1 MSCAGRRRT
10 PSPASWSSCG
20 GGVSSGRP
28 SRVAWLGSFSLQVR
42 EQALDRLLVRLVDQ
56 RGLAEPALLLA
67 GLVGQDVAEVA
78 APPLHLA
85 LGGHLETL
93 GRAPARLDLRHRG
106 PFLLADQHDRHATA
120 FHARL
125 LLDAGHVGHLL
136 GDPVEHRLAELGVRD
151 RAPAEEDRHLDAVA
165 LGQEAADV
173 PHLEVD
179 VVRARLRADLHLL
192 QDGGGRLLARLL
204 RLLLLRIAE
213 LSEVHDAAD
222 GRVRGGRDLDQV
234 ELLLLR
240 QAERLLRRHDAELRA
255 VGADDAHLAR
265 PDLRVDPCL
274 VLDLGYG
281 TPPGMRAW
289 AAVAATNAS
298 TAVVCGA
305 PPVRGATVPAAA
317 SRSPTTATTGTFSS
331 SASRTL

>member
-1 MSCAGRRRT
+1 MVFLWRRRVFG
-10 PSPASWSSCG
+10 PPFARG
-20 GGVSSGRP
+20 MARLLEVG
-28 SRVAWLGSFSLQVR
+28 
-42 EQALDRLLVRLVDQ
+42 EQALDRLLVGLVDR

-67 GLVGQDVAEVA
+67 GLTGQDVTEVA

-85 LGGHLETL
+85 RGGHLEAL
-93 GRAPARLDLRHRG
+93 RRAPARLDLRHHR
-106 PFLLADQHDRHATA
+106 PFLLADQHYRHATA

-165 LGQEAADV
+165 VGQEAADL
-173 PHLEVD
+173 P
-179 VVRARLRADLHLL
+179 
-192 QDGGGRLLARLL
+192 
-204 RLLLLRIAE
+204 
-213 LSEVHDAAD
+213 
-222 GRVRGGRDLDQV
+222 
-234 ELLLLR
+234 
-240 QAERLLRRHDAELRA
+240 
-255 VGADDAHLAR
+255 
-265 PDLRVDPCL
+265 VDPCL
-274 VLDLGYG
+274 LLDLGYG

-298 TAVVCGA
+298 TAIVCGA